1 MKYWAYLGAKLAVAG
16 VFLYGLWYAVLL
28 LLLTFDSIRAEPIV
42 GYIIV
47 VILVPLLGFAVLA
60 LIVRDQWYR
69 CRTCG
74 RRMRMPLE
82 KGSLSHLFLRGRP
95 RMEYICIYGH
105 GTLRTESLQISGLSQ
120 PEWTPNSDDIW
131 RELCGTGKDSS
142 DRS

>member
-1 MKYWAYLGAKLAVAG
+1 MKYWAYLAAKLAIAG
-16 VFLYGLWYAVLL
+16 AVLYGLWYAVLL
-28 LLLTFDSIRAEPIV
+28 LLLTFDSIRTEPVV

-47 VILVPLLGFAVLA
+47 IILIPLLGFAILA

-105 GTLRTESLQISGLSQ
+105 GTLKVPEERISGSGASDWQ
-120 PEWTPNSDDIW
+120 PHSDDIW
-131 RELCGTGKDSS
+131 KELEHSARE
-142 DRS
+142 

>member
-82 KGSLSHLFLRGRP
+82 KGSLSHLFLRDRP

-105 GTLRTESLQISGLSQ
+105 GTLKVPEERVSGSGASDWQ
-120 PEWTPNSDDIW
+120 PHSDDIW
-131 RELCGTGKDSS
+131 KELEHSTREQ
-142 DRS
+142 